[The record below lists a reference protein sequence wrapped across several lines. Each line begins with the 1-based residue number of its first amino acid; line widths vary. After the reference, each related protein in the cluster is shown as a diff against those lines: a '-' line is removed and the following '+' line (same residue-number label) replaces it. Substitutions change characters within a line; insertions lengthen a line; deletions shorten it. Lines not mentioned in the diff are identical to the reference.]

1 MSELIRNLKLNKLE
15 PLKKEELDKYYDA
28 ILAGNEEMK
37 DEFISRS
44 VYLIRY
50 IMRRH
55 LYYYP
60 NQIDDLISLGVEII
74 IPKLKN
80 LTNDKKDTF
89 LTYQCINL
97 KYNLMNYLQKQYKY
111 KNKLFYIDNYLDEE
125 EKNTFEF
132 ILEDKKIDINK
143 YVSKLDFE
151 NAINKMTEL
160 EMRVIIESCLDNLS
174 IAEIAQKYK
183 IKKANVSFI
192 KECAIKKLTHMLNDY
207 IKRETDENFK
217 AWSVIADKANH
228 NQ

>member
-1 MSELIRNLKLNKLE
+1 
-15 PLKKEELDKYYDA
+15 
-28 ILAGNEEMK
+28 
-37 DEFISRS
+37 
-44 VYLIRY
+44 
-50 IMRRH
+50 
-55 LYYYP
+55 
-60 NQIDDLISLGVEII
+60 
-74 IPKLKN
+74 
-80 LTNDKKDTF
+80 
-89 LTYQCINL
+89 
-97 KYNLMNYLQKQYKY
+97 MNYLQKQYKY